1 MPDLRG
7 GNERVELG
15 GGYALVAPGL
25 RGRAERLDGGAPET
39 RAREAA
45 TPLLDEVLAR
55 VDMTGVATIDIT
67 ATAVP
72 VAGVAGD
79 LRGPGGDD
87 ALLLEVPDLGP
98 GAGQVVLAVDEAG
111 ALTWHFPLDGGEIQP
126 PAVRGAGERK
136 RFLIRRDV
144 PSTPPAGEA
153 GDRSLFGVVGRK
165 LLKVIVYP
173 ITDALVGKPA
183 RAIAEH
189 WEREHRA
196 YGLRDFSPA
205 NYKEAATAS
214 ADRDRLALTPD
225 AVGRLAG
232 GRALLFIHGTF
243 STAQGGFHDIP
254 LDLMIALHARYG
266 GRVFALDHFTL
277 SHDPVRNVRW
287 LLDTLE
293 QRSPSGRL
301 EVDVICHSRGGLVA
315 RTLAHAAAL
324 GLDGERVVVNRVV
337 MVGVPNQGTLLAQ
350 PDHMVEMIDR
360 LTTGLNLLPPGGV
373 ADVLEGILIAV
384 KIIGHGALRALDGL
398 RAMDPGGEV
407 LHALNRST
415 PVPGVPAAGGSTG
428 SSSGTTYF
436 AVAANYEPTDPG
448 LRGLVGRARDA
459 VVDRIFEGA
468 ANDLV
473 VPELGVY
480 DRNGGDGFPI
490 VDDRCLRLPDSAGV
504 MHTGMFGHPEVA
516 RRLDQWLS

>member
-1 MPDLRG
+1 MPELRG
-7 GNERVELG
+7 GTERVELG

-25 RGRAERLDGGAPET
+25 RGRAERLDGGATET

-45 TPLLDEVLAR
+45 TPLLDDALAR
-55 VDMTGVATIDIT
+55 AEMRGVATIDIT

-72 VAGVAGD
+72 TSDAASD

-111 ALTWHFPLDGGEIQP
+111 ALTWHFPLADGEIQP
-126 PAVRGAGERK
+126 PAVRGAGDRK
-136 RFLIRRDV
+136 RFLIRRDI
-144 PSTPPAGEA
+144 PSASPVGPVGEAGEA
-153 GDRSLFGVVGRK
+153 ATGDRSLFGAIGRK

-173 ITDALVGKPA
+173 ITDVIIGKPA

-189 WEREHRA
+189 WETKHRA

-205 NYKEAATAS
+205 NYRQATTTT
-214 ADRDRLALTPD
+214 ADRERLALTPD

-232 GRALLFIHGTF
+232 GRALLFVHGTF

-254 LDLMIALHARYG
+254 VELMSALHGRYG
-266 GRVFALDHFTL
+266 GRVLALDHFTL
-277 SHDPVRNVRW
+277 SHDPARNVRW
-287 LLDTLE
+287 LLDTLQ
-293 QRSPSGRL
+293 QRAPDARL
-301 EVDVICHSRGGLVA
+301 EVDIVCHSRGGLVA
-315 RTLAHAAAL
+315 RTLDRAAAL
-324 GLDGERVVVNRVV
+324 GLDGDRVRVKRIAF
-337 MVGVPNQGTLLAQ
+337 VGVPNQGTQLAQ

-360 LTTGLNLLPPGGV
+360 LTTGLNILPPGGV

-384 KIIGHGALRALDGL
+384 KIIGHGALKALDGL
-398 RAMDPGGEV
+398 RAMDPAGEV
-407 LHALNRST
+407 LATLNQ
-415 PVPGVPAAGGSTG
+415 GGP
-428 SSSGTTYF
+428 SGATYY

-448 LRGLVGRARDA
+448 LKGLVSRAKDV

-480 DRNGGDGFPI
+480 ESNGGGGFPI
-490 VDDRCLRLPDSAGV
+490 AADHCLQLPDSAGV

-516 RRLDQWLS
+516 RRLDQWLQ

>member
-1 MPDLRG
+1 MPELRG

-15 GGYALVAPGL
+15 GGYAVVAPGL
-25 RGRAERLDGGAPET
+25 RGRVERLDGGASET

-45 TPLLDEVLAR
+45 TPLLDEALAR
-55 VDMTGVATIDIT
+55 VEMRGVATVDIT

-72 VAGVAGD
+72 TADAASD
-79 LRGPGGDD
+79 LRDTSGDA

-98 GAGQVVLAVDEAG
+98 GVGQVVLAVDEAG

-136 RFLIRRDV
+136 RFLIRRDI
-144 PSTPPAGEA
+144 PSTPPAGAA
-153 GDRSLFGVVGRK
+153 GDRSLFGALGRK

-173 ITDALVGKPA
+173 ITDAIIGKPA

-189 WEREHRA
+189 WETEHRA
-196 YGLRDFSPA
+196 YGLRDFSPV
-205 NYKEAATAS
+205 NYRQATATA
-214 ADRDRLALTPD
+214 ADRDRLALTPE
-225 AVGRLAG
+225 AVGRLAE
-232 GRALLFIHGTF
+232 GRALFFVHGTF

-254 LDLMIALHARYG
+254 LELMSALHGRYG

-277 SHDPVRNVRW
+277 SHDPARNVRW
-287 LLDTLE
+287 LLDTLRE
-293 QRSPSGRL
+293 RAPDARL
-301 EVDVICHSRGGLVA
+301 EVDVVCHSRGGLVA
-315 RTLAHAAAL
+315 RTLDRAAAL
-324 GLDGERVVVNRVV
+324 GLDGDRVRVNRIAF
-337 MVGVPNQGTLLAQ
+337 VGVPNQGTLLAQ

-373 ADVLEGILIAV
+373 ADVLDGILIAV
-384 KIIGHGALRALDGL
+384 KIIGHGALKALDGL
-398 RAMDPGGEV
+398 RAMDPAGEV
-407 LHALNRST
+407 LRTLNQGGPST
-415 PVPGVPAAGGSTG
+415 A
-428 SSSGTTYF
+428 TYY

-448 LRGLVGRARDA
+448 LKGLVSRARDA

-480 DRNGGDGFPI
+480 DRNGGGGFPI
-490 VDDRCLRLPDSAGV
+490 ASDRCLQLPDSAGV

-516 RRLDQWLS
+516 RRLDQWLQ

>member
-1 MPDLRG
+1 MPELRG
-7 GNERVELG
+7 GSERVDLG

-45 TPLLDEVLAR
+45 TPLLDEALAR
-55 VDMTGVATIDIT
+55 VEMTGVATIDIT

-72 VAGVAGD
+72 TADAASD
-79 LRGPGGDD
+79 LRDPGGDD

-126 PAVRGAGERK
+126 PSVRGAGDRK
-136 RFLIRRDV
+136 RFLIRRGI

-153 GDRSLFGVVGRK
+153 GEGGDRSLFGAVGRK

-173 ITDALVGKPA
+173 ITDALIGRPA

-189 WEREHRA
+189 WEAEHRA

-205 NYKEAATAS
+205 NYRQATATP
-214 ADRDRLALTPD
+214 ADRDRLALTPA
-225 AVGRLAG
+225 AVARLAG
-232 GRALLFIHGTF
+232 GRALLFVHGTF

-254 LDLMIALHARYG
+254 VELMTTLNTRYG
-266 GRVFALDHFTL
+266 GRLLALDHFTL
-277 SHDPVRNVRW
+277 SHDPQRNVRW
-287 LLDTLE
+287 LLETLQ
-293 QRSPSGRL
+293 QRAPDARL
-301 EVDVICHSRGGLVA
+301 EVDIVSHSRGGLVA
-315 RTLAHAAAL
+315 RTLDRAAAL
-324 GLDGERVVVNRVV
+324 GLDGDRVRVNRIAF
-337 MVGVPNQGTLLAQ
+337 VGVPNQGTQLAR

-360 LTTGLNLLPPGGV
+360 LTTGLNILPPGGV

-384 KIIGHGALRALDGL
+384 KIIGHGALKALDGL
-398 RAMDPGGEV
+398 RAMDPEGDV
-407 LHALNRST
+407 LRTLNQSG
-415 PVPGVPAAGGSTG
+415 P
-428 SSSGTTYF
+428 SSATYY
-436 AVAANYEPTDPG
+436 AVAANYEPTDVG
-448 LRGLVGRARDA
+448 LKALVSRARD
-459 VVDRIFEGA
+459 VVMDRIFEGA

-490 VDDRCLRLPDSAGV
+490 ADDRCLRLPDSAGV
-504 MHTGMFGHPEVA
+504 MHTGLFGHPDVA
-516 RRLDQWLS
+516 RQLGQWLQ